1 MEPGDPTR
9 AAGRFFALGP
19 PVMSVAD
26 RLRLGLPTIL
36 VLVGFALAG
45 RFLDGL
51 VIGLGTYTVLFGA
64 IPGRRHRALVMAVAG
79 IGLVT
84 AVCAG
89 ILAAGSLPWTLTAFL
104 AAAVLAVVLDTA
116 VRLGPPGPYFFLLMV
131 GGGGVVG
138 AAGLGVADV
147 VPGLALGAVIALVA
161 AVAGPDRDPPDEDG
175 PAAGVCERL
184 TWPHP
189 DAVVFA
195 RVTVA
200 TVVTFA
206 ALTLVGDAHPFWA
219 MLVVVLVL
227 SFPGDRDALL
237 VRTAHRVAG
246 TAVGFLAFWA
256 WTLVGPPT
264 WVAFVAMGVLLWA
277 TMSLAPRNYGL
288 ACVAIT
294 LLALLMTQAL
304 LPGEPPARMAL
315 DRVADTLVGAVVAV
329 ACLLLIRPRRA
340 ATETDRSDRR

>member
-138 AAGLGVADV
+138 
-147 VPGLALGAVIALVA
+147 
-161 AVAGPDRDPPDEDG
+161 
-175 PAAGVCERL
+175 
-184 TWPHP
+184 
-189 DAVVFA
+189 
-195 RVTVA
+195 
-200 TVVTFA
+200 
-206 ALTLVGDAHPFWA
+206 
-219 MLVVVLVL
+219 
-227 SFPGDRDALL
+227 
-237 VRTAHRVAG
+237 
-246 TAVGFLAFWA
+246 
-256 WTLVGPPT
+256 PPT